1 MCGLAGFIGFK
12 NGVELAQKANKIQ
25 QHRGPDNQSVWHDD
39 FIALAH
45 QRLSIIDLSDAA
57 NQPFIKHNLVLIFNG
72 EIYNYQELQ
81 QKLSAEKGVRFTT
94 ASDTEVVL
102 EMYLHY
108 GAKSLSE
115 MVGMFAFA
123 LYDIDKRT
131 LFIARDHFGI
141 KPLFYTKIGN
151 GFAFSSELKTLVHI
165 PGFDKTINRK
175 SLVSCINYLWVSGN
189 ETMFNGCYKL
199 PAAHYATYTEAEGLT
214 IIKYWELDD
223 KLNGLAANEEG
234 YVDDV
239 ATTVQASVKRHMVAD
254 VPVSSFLSGGLDS
267 SLIAALAK
275 GENENLSTYTISTQD
290 QDKKIERMPDDE
302 KYANIVAKNFNLD
315 HHTIQISPD
324 ILKEFPAMV
333 RTLDEPIGDPA
344 AINTYLICK
353 AAREK
358 GVKVLLSGMGA
369 DEIYFGYRRQKAT
382 LMAVKY
388 NKLPAFVKQ
397 LTASAAGKMPVKVF
411 GKGFKFGRWAKRF
424 LSFATLPVDE
434 AYMRSY
440 SYYDTAELKE
450 LFKEGYTP
458 AIEAVRTEHQKLF
471 KGKYKND
478 LVNQICNVDM
488 HMFMLGLNLTY
499 TDRASMAASVEVRV
513 PFIDRLVIERAM
525 RVPGRLKIK
534 KGVPKYI
541 LKKAAEK
548 YLPQEI
554 IYRPKAAF
562 GAPIRSWI
570 SKDLRPMVDS
580 LLSKE
585 SVEKRGFFNYAFVKK
600 LIDADRSGQEDY
612 AYQIYQLL
620 TLELWCREYLDKH

>member
-1 MCGLAGFIGFK
+1 
-12 NGVELAQKANKIQ
+12 
-25 QHRGPDNQSVWHDD
+25 
-39 FIALAH
+39 
-45 QRLSIIDLSDAA
+45 
-57 NQPFIKHNLVLIFNG
+57 
-72 EIYNYQELQ
+72 
-81 QKLSAEKGVRFTT
+81 
-94 ASDTEVVL
+94 
-102 EMYLHY
+102 
-108 GAKSLSE
+108 
-115 MVGMFAFA
+115 
-123 LYDIDKRT
+123 
-131 LFIARDHFGI
+131 
-141 KPLFYTKIGN
+141 
-151 GFAFSSELKTLVHI
+151 
-165 PGFDKTINRK
+165 
-175 SLVSCINYLWVSGN
+175 
-189 ETMFNGCYKL
+189 MFNGCYKL
-199 PAAHYATYTEAEGLT
+199 PAAHYLTYSADEGLKIT
-214 IIKYWELDD
+214 KYWELDD
-223 KLNGLAANEEG
+223 SASTGQGEEEAFI
-234 YVDDV
+234 DDV

-275 GENENLSTYTISTQD
+275 NQNEQLSTYTISTLQE
-290 QDKKIERMPDDE
+290 DKKIEQMPDDE
-302 KYANIVAKNFNLD
+302 KYANIVAKNFGLD

-324 ILKEFPAMV
+324 ILKEFPKMV

-353 AAREK
+353 AARDR

-382 LMAVKY
+382 LIAQKY
-388 NKLPAFVKQ
+388 NKLPGFVKKV
-397 LTASAAGKMPVKVF
+397 TASAAGMLPVKVF

-440 SYYDTAELKE
+440 SYYDTQELKQ
-450 LFKEGYTP
+450 LFKDGYTP
-458 AIEAVRTEHQKLF
+458 AIEAVRQEHQDLF
-471 KGKYKND
+471 KAKYRTD
-478 LVNQICNVDM
+478 LVNQICNVDT

-513 PFIDRLVIERAM
+513 PFIDKLVIERAM
-525 RVPGRLKIK
+525 RVPGKLKIK

-548 YLPQEI
+548 YLPSEI

-570 SKDLRPMVDS
+570 SKDLRGMVDD

-585 SVEKRGFFNYAFVKK
+585 SVEKRGFFNYDYIKK